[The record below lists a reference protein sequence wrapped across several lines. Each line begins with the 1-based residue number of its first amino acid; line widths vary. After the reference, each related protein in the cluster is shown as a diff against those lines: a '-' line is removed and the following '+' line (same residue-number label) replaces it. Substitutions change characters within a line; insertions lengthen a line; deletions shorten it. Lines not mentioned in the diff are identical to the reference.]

1 MEKVYQD
8 RQKRLKEEMKAKG
21 LSKALITNPNS
32 VFYFTGAFIIPLER
46 FLGFILDVAEESG
59 YLVMPVFE
67 AGRIRDGLTQE
78 VPFADTQDPLSLAS
92 EVLGAAKQ
100 VGLEKQ
106 HLSLFRA
113 EGLLSK
119 QAYQWVDIEPIIMRM
134 RLLKDEREI
143 QCMQKAA
150 EYTDQLLMDMKV
162 FMKPGVTEN
171 QFKGELIKAINQNP
185 NLMGP
190 AFGAQVSSGVHASVA
205 HGLEGDR
212 AFQKGESLIIDVGV
226 IYEHYLCDMT
236 RTYFIGQPDSKLKEM
251 YHVVEEA
258 NRAGVEAVEPGIP
271 MARVDNAA
279 RNVIEKAGY
288 GQYFTT
294 RVGHGLGLEVH
305 EPPSVH
311 NLNQDLLEVGM
322 VFSVEPGIYIPNFG
336 GIRIEDDVLVTK
348 DGRLSITKH
357 PRTLENAIVSE

>member
-8 RQKRLKEEMKAKG
+8 RQKRLKEAMRAKG
-21 LSKALITNPNS
+21 LFKALITNPNS

-46 FLGFILDVAEESG
+46 FLGWIVDVEKANG
-59 YLVMPVFE
+59 YLVMPGFE
-67 AGRIRDGLTQE
+67 AGRIRDGITQE
-78 VPFADTQDPLSLAS
+78 APFADTENPLAMVSDI
-92 EVLGAAKQ
+92 LGDVNQ

-113 EGLLSK
+113 EGLLVK
-119 QAYQWVDIEPIIMRM
+119 HTYQWVDLEPVIMRM

-150 EYTDQLLMDMKV
+150 EHTDQLLMDMKA

-190 AFGAQVSSGVHASVA
+190 AFGAQVSSGIHASIA
-205 HGLEGDR
+205 HGIEGDR
-212 AFQKGESLIIDVGV
+212 AFREGESLIVDVGV
-226 IYEHYLCDMT
+226 VYEHYLCDMT

-251 YHVVEEA
+251 YHVVEKA
-258 NRAGVEAVEPGIP
+258 NRAGVLAVEPGIP
-271 MARVDNAA
+271 MAEVDNAA
-279 RNVIEKAGY
+279 RRVVEKAGY

-348 DGRLSITKH
+348 DGRLSLTKH
-357 PRTLENAIVSE
+357 PRTLENAIVDC